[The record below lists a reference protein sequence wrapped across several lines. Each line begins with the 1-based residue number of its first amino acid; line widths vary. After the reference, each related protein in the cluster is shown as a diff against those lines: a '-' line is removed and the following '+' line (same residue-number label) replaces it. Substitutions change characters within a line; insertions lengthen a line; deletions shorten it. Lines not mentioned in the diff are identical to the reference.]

1 MLVPIPSSKTPSCPE
16 PSDWHALA
24 LLLEVTAQ
32 RTRQIQPPILRPF
45 LQAVTDKQTVL
56 STTHPARFRTTPTS
70 LPDWS
75 WRTEVAYLQRE
86 DPTLKPLFTYLVH
99 GHLPLGLSPKSTEH
113 FKAQS
118 TFFDFSGDGLLVH
131 LAHPSSTRGGREL
144 IQQIV
149 IPRALVPKILDA
161 YHDSPLGGGR
171 LAAVKTLSKILF
183 KYWWEDM
190 RKDVTSCCQSCLV
203 CQQRKSP
210 HRRQVAPVGRHPPVS
225 FPFQRIGLDYLTIQ
239 PPTQRGKLK
248 VLVVTDH
255 LTKYSEAFAFAKE
268 NSRNTAQVLFDS
280 IVCRHGCPRQ
290 IQRQALPEQSHQGTD
305 SPIRYQTYQ
314 HHPVQS
320 SLQRP
325 NRTLQQHS
333 NPDASRIC
341 T

>member
-118 TFFDFSGDGLLVH
+118 TFFDFSGDGLLFH

-149 IPRALVPKILDA
+149 VPRALVPKILDA
-161 YHDSPLGGGR
+161 YRGIPLGGGH
-171 LAAVKTLSKILF
+171 LAAVKTLSKILLSTGG
-183 KYWWEDM
+183 KIRERVSHPTANRAWCVSNARAHTDVRWPPS
-190 RKDVTSCCQSCLV
+190 DVTLQS
-203 CQQRKSP
+203 
-210 HRRQVAPVGRHPPVS
+210 RHKTLLSVIS
-225 FPFQRIGLDYLTIQ
+225 S
-239 PPTQRGKLK
+239 GKLI
-248 VLVVTDH
+248 
-255 LTKYSEAFAFAKE
+255 S
-268 NSRNTAQVLFDS
+268 FDKL
-280 IVCRHGCPRQ
+280 R
-290 IQRQALPEQSHQGTD
+290 
-305 SPIRYQTYQ
+305 
-314 HHPVQS
+314 
-320 SLQRP
+320 
-325 NRTLQQHS
+325 
-333 NPDASRIC
+333 
-341 T
+341 